1 MWVLTGIGQRKGEV
15 KAEQQLWRRRASPQS
30 ACGTSIGRDHSA
42 SLLHLIYFWI
52 ANLLIYFVSNGC
64 LHGPELATELWEKV
78 GMSLSV
84 LA

>member
-1 MWVLTGIGQRKGEV
+1 MWVLTGIGQREGEV

-42 SLLHLIYFWI
+42 SLLHLIYF
-52 ANLLIYFVSNGC
+52 VSNGC